1 MITSDSPS
9 TMSCKLCGPWISGRI
24 FQRYMQIPKVNHIAM
39 YEIVLVYLQRIIVSI
54 SVCMLLGNVILL
66 LRTLRG
72 KICLSILWSGLG
84 HRAYF
89 GLWNTGKYDGST
101 LKND

>member
-1 MITSDSPS
+1 MATSDSPT

-54 SVCMLLGNVILL
+54 SYACSLAM
-66 LRTLRG
+66 
-72 KICLSILWSGLG
+72 
-84 HRAYF
+84 
-89 GLWNTGKYDGST
+89 
-101 LKND
+101 